1 MFRGLLSSFCG
12 QFFVLRAGCG
22 VYIHSRDAEIAGVK
36 KQRFATLTKDE
47 YATLST
53 LLQERE
59 SNNTRRA
66 TDMAARTCIDSLSL
80 LLRISLL

>member
-1 MFRGLLSSFCG
+1 MGFTYT
-12 QFFVLRAGCG
+12 AGTLKT
-22 VYIHSRDAEIAGVK
+22 EICSQKTVK

-66 TDMAARTCIDSLSL
+66 ADMAARTCIDSLSL
-80 LLRISLL
+80 LLLISLL